1 MKNENYKNSIL
12 IVDDNPANLKL
23 LDLILR
29 KEGYEVISAQ
39 SGPEALEIT
48 KTALPDLI
56 FLDIMMPE
64 MDGYEL
70 CQRLKNNPRTQN
82 IPIIFITSKA
92 EPTDIVKGFEYG
104 AADYVTKPFN
114 KVVLLARMRTHLE
127 LKRSL
132 ERLIELEKKH
142 VTAALTTATNHEVNQ
157 PLTVLAGNLFL
168 LRQTLEESNLTPEQH
183 RYIELMDLSINKIKN
198 ILERY
203 RTANNFRYETYTG
216 STQML
221 VVDEEAEE
229 EKL

>member
-1 MKNENYKNSIL
+1 MKNENHKNSIL

-29 KEGYEVISAQ
+29 KEGYEVIPAQ
-39 SGPEALEIT
+39 SGPEALEIM
-48 KTALPDLI
+48 KTVLPDLI

>member
-1 MKNENYKNSIL
+1 MKKDKTKSSIL

-29 KEGYEVISAQ
+29 KENYEVVIAQ
-39 SGPEALEIT
+39 SGQEALEIT

-70 CQRLKNNPRTQN
+70 CARLKKDLRTRE

-92 EPTDIVKGFEYG
+92 EPSDIVKGFECG
-104 AADYVTKPFN
+104 AADYATKPFN
-114 KVVLLARMRTHLE
+114 KVVLLARLRTHLE
-127 LKRSL
+127 LKQSL
-132 ERLIELEKKH
+132 ERLLELEKKQ

-168 LRQTLEESNLTPEQH
+168 LRESLDESKLSPEQQ
-183 RYIELMDLSINKIKN
+183 RYLELMDLSINKIKN
-198 ILERY
+198 ILERF

-221 VVDEEAEE
+221 VIDEESE
-229 EKL
+229 